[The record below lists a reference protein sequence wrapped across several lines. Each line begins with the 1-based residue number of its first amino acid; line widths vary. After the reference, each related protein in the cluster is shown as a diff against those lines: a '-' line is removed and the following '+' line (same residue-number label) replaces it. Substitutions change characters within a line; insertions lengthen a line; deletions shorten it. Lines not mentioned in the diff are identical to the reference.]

1 MVLCTKTLAITTI
14 LLVVANIA
22 VVVGITLS
30 NQQDADAR
38 GCNRS
43 VAFNAS
49 QGRCFGHGPSTA
61 EEVEAEETDEE
72 EETDDE

>member
-14 LLVVANIA
+14 LLIVANVA

-38 GCNRS
+38 GCNNS

-49 QGRCFGHGPSTA
+49 KGRCFHPSAA
-61 EEVEAEETDEE
+61 EEAVEAEEADNEDE
-72 EETDDE
+72 